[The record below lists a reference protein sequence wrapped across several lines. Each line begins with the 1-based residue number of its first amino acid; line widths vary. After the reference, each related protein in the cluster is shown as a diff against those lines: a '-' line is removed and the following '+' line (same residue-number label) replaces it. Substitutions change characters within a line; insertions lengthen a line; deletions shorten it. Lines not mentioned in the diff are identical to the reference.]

1 MDDEQDRYWM
11 HATGSKQ
18 NSTPKARLPKTT
30 SRDRADPDRLD
41 WIRGCAQRILSS
53 YRRDDF
59 ADPDGFLV
67 QLGTV
72 LERYDDKVIE
82 AVTSPVTGIQRTCK
96 WPPSI
101 AEFVEFAEEHIRR
114 STFSSTWDARSRAQL
129 KERAE
134 IEAQDKTESYEH
146 RAEVVERVRREM
158 AEKGFKRTK
167 PADNKW
173 VPLSAEALRG
183 KYGNGDERPPVR
195 LPDEPV

>member
-11 HATGSKQ
+11 HSTGSGKG
-18 NSTPKARLPKTT
+18 SLPRVPAKAT
-30 SRDRADPDRLD
+30 SPAQAALDRSN

-59 ADPDGFLV
+59 ADPDSYAV
-67 QLGTV
+67 QLGMV

-101 AEFVEFAEEHIRR
+101 AEFVEFAEEHVRR
-114 STFSSTWDARSRAQL
+114 STVASQWDARSAAQL

-134 IEAQDKTESYEH
+134 IEAQGKAESYER
-146 RAEVVERVRREM
+146 RAEVVERVRQEM

-195 LPDEPV
+195 LPDDPV